1 MKANTKVKALQQK
14 LQDLKEALKDKSITV
29 NEYSSMYY
37 STYQQIKKLQQ

>member
-29 NEYSSMYY
+29 NEYSSMYH